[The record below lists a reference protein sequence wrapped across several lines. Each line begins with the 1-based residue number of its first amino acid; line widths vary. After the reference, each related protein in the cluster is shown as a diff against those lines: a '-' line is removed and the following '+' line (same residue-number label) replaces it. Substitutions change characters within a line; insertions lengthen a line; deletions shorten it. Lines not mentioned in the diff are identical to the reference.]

1 MNHENLDLSKDDDL
15 KKACEAVREKRP
27 ERKAEIVAFLQEVQN
42 ADEETRV
49 SFEFQKKLWN
59 DNPIVK
65 SRQGN
70 INVDSVIGE
79 EEFRKWFVER
89 LKEPLL
95 SPESTK
101 ERADALTT
109 LSNDVTHRVENY
121 ESIKSKPHLK
131 IARALAAFYP
141 RDFTTVYNVDRQR
154 DIAKSLGISTI
165 PWNPEGHRNILQRLE
180 EVLGPA
186 GNDLESVVERM
197 RLPWILYEEFIDP
210 KNFAAPNSDEE
221 TEPADG
227 EQATLTR
234 APFANIQAAIRQ
246 AGHFPAE
253 LVVQLDA
260 GLWANERRHFAV
272 LTGLSGAGK
281 TLLAR
286 TYGRAVAGGD
296 ESHVCVV
303 PVQPAWYDPS
313 PLLGYVDP
321 LKSDRYEKTDFLH
334 FLMQAAADPAK
345 PHTAVLDEMNLSR
358 PEQYMAPL
366 LSAMETGGDI
376 PLHGEGKELDG
387 VPAGLPYPRNLV
399 LIGTVNMD
407 ETTHALSDKVLD
419 RAFTLEFWDI
429 ALDDYPRWGKRN
441 LGDAETEAR
450 KVLDALMAALRPA
463 RLHFGWRTVDDVLDF
478 LEVALGESHGM
489 QVTDALDSVIYAKVL
504 PKLRGDD
511 RPELRD
517 ALTKCRDVL
526 STHGLTRCRDRVD
539 ELVKDLASTGSV
551 RFWR

>member
-1 MNHENLDLSKDDDL
+1 MNYENLDLSKDDDL
-15 KKACEAVREKRP
+15 KKACEAVRENRP
-27 ERKAEIVAFLQEVQN
+27 DRKAEIVAFLQEVQN

-49 SFEFQKKLWN
+49 SLEFQKKLWN

-65 SRQGN
+65 SKQGN
-70 INVDSVIGE
+70 INVDSIIGK
-79 EEFRKWFVER
+79 EEFRKWFVEC
-89 LKEPLL
+89 LKAPTL
-95 SPESTK
+95 SRESTK
-101 ERADALTT
+101 ERADALTK
-109 LSNDVTHRVENY
+109 LSNDVTNRIEKY
-121 ESIKSKPHLK
+121 DLTKTPHLK

-141 RDFTTVYNVDRQR
+141 RDFTTVLDPRRQR
-154 DIAKSLGISTI
+154 DIAKSFHISTI
-165 PWNPEGHRNILQRLE
+165 PWNPKGHRKILQRLE
-180 EVLGPA
+180 KVLGPA

-197 RLPWILYEEFIDP
+197 RLLWILDQHQQFVAK
-210 KNFAAPNSDEE
+210 KNSDAPNSDEE
-221 TEPADG
+221 TE
-227 EQATLTR
+227 QATITR
-234 APFANIQAAIRQ
+234 APLADIQAAIRQ
-246 AGHFPAE
+246 AGHFPDE
-253 LVVQLDA
+253 LVAQLDA

-296 ESHVCVV
+296 ESRVRVV

-321 LKSDRYEKTDFLH
+321 LKPDHYEKTDFLH
-334 FLMQAAADPAK
+334 FLMQADDDPAK
-345 PHTAVLDEMNLSR
+345 PYTAVLDEMNLSR

-366 LSAMETGGDI
+366 LSAMETGGAI
-376 PLHGEGKELDG
+376 PLHGEGKAIDG

-429 ALDDYPRWGKRN
+429 DLDDYPGWGKRN
-441 LGDAETEAR
+441 IGDAETEAR
-450 KVLDALMAALRPA
+450 KVLAALMEALRPE

-478 LEVALGESHGM
+478 LAVALDESHGM
-489 QVTDALDSVIYAKVL
+489 EVAAALDSVIYAKVL
-504 PKLRGDD
+504 PKLRGDE
-511 RPELRD
+511 RPELRA
-517 ALTKCRDVL
+517 ALDNCKQAL
-526 STHGLTRCRDRVD
+526 SDHGLTRCRKRVE
-539 ELVKDLASTGSV
+539 ELTEDLNATGSV

>member
-15 KKACEAVREKRP
+15 KKASEAVRENRP
-27 ERKAEIVAFLQEVQN
+27 DRKAEIVAFLQEVQN

-49 SFEFQKKLWN
+49 SLEFQKKLWN

-65 SRQGN
+65 SKQGN
-70 INVDSVIGE
+70 INVDSIIRK
-79 EEFRKWFVER
+79 EEFRKWFVEC
-89 LKEPLL
+89 LNAPTL
-95 SPESTK
+95 SRESTK
-101 ERADALTT
+101 ERADALTK
-109 LSNDVTHRVENY
+109 LSNDVTNRIENY
-121 ESIKSKPHLK
+121 DLTKTPHLK

-141 RDFTTVYNVDRQR
+141 RDFTTVLDSRRQR

-165 PWNPEGHRNILQRLE
+165 PWNPKGHRNILQRLE

-197 RLPWILYEEFIDP
+197 RLPWILYQQFVAK
-210 KNFAAPNSDEE
+210 KNSDAPNSDEE
-221 TEPADG
+221 TE
-227 EQATLTR
+227 QATITR
-234 APFANIQAAIRQ
+234 APLADIQAAIRQ
-246 AGHFPAE
+246 AGHFPDE
-253 LVVQLDA
+253 LVAQLDA

-281 TLLAR
+281 TLPAR

-296 ESHVCVV
+296 ESRVCVV

-321 LKSDRYEKTDFLH
+321 LKPDHYVKTDFLE
-334 FLMQAAADPAK
+334 FLMKASKDSATPYI
-345 PHTAVLDEMNLSR
+345 AVLDEMNLSR

-366 LSAMETGGDI
+366 LSAMETDGDI
-376 PLHGEGKELDG
+376 PLHSKEKAIDN
-387 VPAGLPYPRNLV
+387 VPARLRYPRNLV

-429 ALDDYPRWGKRN
+429 DLDDYPGWGNRN
-441 LGDAETEAR
+441 LGDTETEAR
-450 KVLDALMAALRPA
+450 KVLAALMEALRPE

-478 LEVALGESHGM
+478 LAVALDASHGM
-489 QVTDALDSVIYAKVL
+489 EVAAALDSVIYAKVL
-504 PKLRGDD
+504 PKLRGDE

-517 ALTKCRDVL
+517 TLTKCRNVL